1 MEEENFIKT
10 KKKRTL
16 YNPQPPAT
24 DGGFFNMLQKLKQNK
39 FKYFIVKASLLYGT
53 CYFLYE
59 FILKRITKGDQL
71 FVRQIINLC
80 QWILEQMGYKT
91 FASRDVNDMQVFG
104 IDGSNGVWIGGP
116 CNGITLMFLFAIF
129 VIAYPGNIKNK
140 LWYVPLGILIVHTIN
155 IIRIIALAMIAYYN
169 YEYLDF
175 NHTYTFTF
183 LAYSAVFGLWMLWVN
198 KFSNT
203 KKPFEN

>member
-1 MEEENFIKT
+1 MLNQL
-10 KKKRTL
+10 KK
-16 YNPQPPAT
+16 
-24 DGGFFNMLQKLKQNK
+24 NK
-39 FKYFIVKASLLYGT
+39 FQFFIVKAALLYVT

-59 FILKRITKGDQL
+59 FILKRVTRGDQL

-80 QWILEQMGYKT
+80 RWIFDKLGYKT

-129 VIAYPGNIKNK
+129 VIAYPGSNKNK
-140 LWYVPLGILIVHTIN
+140 LWYIPLGILIVHAIN
-155 IIRIIALAMIAYYN
+155 IIRIVALALIANYN

-183 LAYSAVFGLWMLWVN
+183 IAYSVVFGLWMLWVN

>member
-1 MEEENFIKT
+1 
-10 KKKRTL
+10 
-16 YNPQPPAT
+16 
-24 DGGFFNMLQKLKQNK
+24 MLNKLKQNK
-39 FKYFIVKASLLYGT
+39 FQYFILKAAFLYGS

-59 FILKRITKGDQL
+59 FILKHLTKGDQL

-80 QWILEQMGYKT
+80 QWILEHMGYKT
-91 FASRDVNDMQVFG
+91 FASAEVNDVQVFG

-140 LWYVPLGILIVHTIN
+140 LWYVPLGILIVHSIN
-155 IIRIIALAMIAYYN
+155 IIRIIALALISYYN

-203 KKPFEN
+203 SKPFEN

>member
-1 MEEENFIKT
+1 
-10 KKKRTL
+10 
-16 YNPQPPAT
+16 
-24 DGGFFNMLQKLKQNK
+24 MLTKLKKNTFQ
-39 FKYFIVKASLLYGT
+39 FFILKASVLYGL

-59 FILKRITKGDQL
+59 FIIKRTTKGDQL
-71 FVRQIINLC
+71 FIREIINLS
-80 QWILEQMGYKT
+80 QWILHLFGYKT
-91 FASRDVNDMQVFG
+91 FASKEVNDIQVFG

-155 IIRIIALAMIAYYN
+155 ILRIIALALIAHYYPA
-169 YEYLDF
+169 YLDF

-183 LAYSAVFGLWMLWVN
+183 VAYSAVFGLWMLWVN
-198 KFSNT
+198 KFSKT
-203 KKPFEN
+203 KTIEN

>member
-1 MEEENFIKT
+1 M
-10 KKKRTL
+10 
-16 YNPQPPAT
+16 
-24 DGGFFNMLQKLKQNK
+24 FNQLKENK
-39 FKYFIVKASLLYGT
+39 FQYFIVKAALLYGT

-59 FILKRITKGDQL
+59 FILKRVTRGDQL

-80 QWILEQMGYKT
+80 QWIFDKLGYKT

-129 VIAYPGNIKNK
+129 VIAYPGSTKNK
-140 LWYVPLGILIVHTIN
+140 LWYVPLGVLIVHAIN
-155 IIRIIALAMIAYYN
+155 IIRIIALALIANYN

>member
-1 MEEENFIKT
+1 
-10 KKKRTL
+10 
-16 YNPQPPAT
+16 
-24 DGGFFNMLQKLKQNK
+24 MLQKLKQNK

>member
-1 MEEENFIKT
+1 
-10 KKKRTL
+10 
-16 YNPQPPAT
+16 
-24 DGGFFNMLQKLKQNK
+24 MLQKLKQNK
-39 FKYFIVKASLLYGT
+39 FQYFIIKAALLYGS

-59 FILKRITKGDQL
+59 FILKRLTKGDQL

-104 IDGSNGVWIGGP
+104 VDGSNGVWIGGP

-129 VIAYPGNIKNK
+129 VIAYPGSIKNK

-155 IIRIIALAMIAYYN
+155 IIRIIALALISYYN

>member
-1 MEEENFIKT
+1 
-10 KKKRTL
+10 
-16 YNPQPPAT
+16 
-24 DGGFFNMLQKLKQNK
+24 MLQKLKQNK
-39 FKYFIVKASLLYGT
+39 FQYFIIKASLLYGS

-59 FILKRITKGDQL
+59 FILKRLTKGDQL

-129 VIAYPGNIKNK
+129 VIAYPGSIKNK

-155 IIRIIALAMIAYYN
+155 IIRIIALALISYYN